1 MPRDQ
6 SLNAYWAFQVP
17 KASLVLHDV
26 AGMVSWGQ
34 NLLSDP
40 IAHMFI
46 GWVINMIK
54 LLQPYRLQHRGI
66 TGNLD
71 SESAFGWVFQFICM
85 AKGSA
90 KATDF
95 VLCELPILWEA
106 DSIDYSAFI
115 NFQLYSSEAP
125 WDLCLAIISVR
136 ILWPWGDFS
145 SLWCQPPFSCPWYSR
160 TCFWFLTSLS
170 SFVWQ
175 ALNHCFKI
183 AYSWNFV
190 KQHQTILSFL
200 LAFAD
205 LQFYFKRGSRGLSSI
220 DNYFSWSQM
229 YENLSFVMKTLLEC
243 RYFSPLLMQGAFR
256 HDLYLSD

>member
-1 MPRDQ
+1 MLRDQ
-6 SLNAYWAFQVP
+6 ALNAYWAFQVP

-66 TGNLD
+66 TGNLH
-71 SESAFGWVFQFICM
+71 SESAFGWVFQFVCM

-90 KATDF
+90 RATDF

-115 NFQLYSSEAP
+115 SFQLYSSEAP
-125 WDLCLAIISVR
+125 RDLCLAIVSVTYFGPGV
-136 ILWPWGDFS
+136 IFHHYDV
-145 SLWCQPPFSCPWYSR
+145 SLHFHAHDTVIPVFG
-160 TCFWFLTSLS
+160 FWHPSLP
-170 SFVWQ
+170 
-175 ALNHCFKI
+175 
-183 AYSWNFV
+183 
-190 KQHQTILSFL
+190 LS
-200 LAFAD
+200 
-205 LQFYFKRGSRGLSSI
+205 G
-220 DNYFSWSQM
+220 
-229 YENLSFVMKTLLEC
+229 
-243 RYFSPLLMQGAFR
+243 R
-256 HDLYLSD
+256 H